1 MFSVDAAVFVDVA
14 VSIMPADRRT
24 AGPRNQTRFK
34 PRCGITGKTMEMPRR
49 FNTYCPH
56 CDGHREVE
64 VEKVR
69 RGRSSG
75 TKWDARRTRRR
86 TSVIGNAGRFSKVPG
101 GDKPTKKTNLKY
113 RCSDCGKAHLRE
125 GWRAGRLEFQE

>member
-1 MFSVDAAVFVDVA
+1 M
-14 VSIMPADRRT
+14 
-24 AGPRNQTRFK
+24 Q
-34 PRCGITGKTMEMPRR
+34 MPRR

-56 CDGHREVE
+56 CHEHHEHE

-75 TKWDARRTRRR
+75 MKWDARRTRRN
-86 TSVIGNAGRFSKVPG
+86 TGVIGNTGRFSKVPA
-101 GDKPTKKTNLKY
+101 GDKPTKKTNLTY
-113 RCSDCGKAHLRE
+113 RCGECGKSHLRE